1 MGLSIKFTKVFDV
14 PVSPDGISQ
23 GSVQLASPPVITG
36 DFVINVNIS
45 LKTYTFDLKGINEA
59 KAQEIQTACDTN
71 AEQLALGNI
80 DLENPAGAGSFIYR
94 DATCV
99 PFSYQDGGTI
109 KVGNASNNFSS
120 FQVTCLTNV
129 TVASI

>member
-1 MGLSIKFTKVFDV
+1 MALSIKYTKVFGV

-45 LKTYTFDLKGINEA
+45 LKTYTFDLKGINEQ
-59 KAQEIQTACDTN
+59 KAQEIQLICDTN

-80 DLENPAGAGSFIYR
+80 DLENPSGQGAFVYR

-109 KVGNASNNFSS
+109 KVGTSSNNFQS

-129 TVASI
+129 TTASI

>member
-1 MGLSIKFTKVFDV
+1 MGLAIKYTKIFDV
-14 PVSPDGISQ
+14 PVAPDAISQ

-45 LKTYTFDLKGINEA
+45 LKTYTFDLRGINEQ
-59 KAQEIQTACDTN
+59 KAQEIQANCDYN
-71 AEQLALGNI
+71 AEQLALGQI
-80 DLENPAGAGSFIYR
+80 DLTNPSGQGSFTYR
-94 DATCV
+94 DAICV
-99 PFSYQDGGTI
+99 PFAYQDGGTI
-109 KVGNASNNFSS
+109 KVGNTSNNFSS

>member
-1 MGLSIKFTKVFDV
+1 MALAIKYTKVFGV
-14 PVSPDGISQ
+14 PVSPDAISQ

-45 LKTYTFDLKGINEA
+45 LKTYTFDLKGINEQ
-59 KAQEIQTACDTN
+59 KAQEIEAACNAN

-80 DLENPAGAGSFIYR
+80 DLSNPSGQGSFTYR
-94 DATCV
+94 SATCV
-99 PFSYQDGGTI
+99 PFAYQDGGTI
-109 KVGNASNNFSS
+109 KVGTNSNNFSS
-120 FQVTCLTNV
+120 FQVTCLTDI

>member
-1 MGLSIKFTKVFDV
+1 MGLSIKYAKVFDV
-14 PVSPDGISQ
+14 PVAPDGITQ

-36 DFVINVNIS
+36 DFVVNVNIS
-45 LKTYTFDLKGINEA
+45 LKTYTFDLRGINEQ
-59 KAQEIQTACDTN
+59 KAQEIQTVCDNN

-80 DLENPAGAGSFIYR
+80 DLENPSGEGSFVYR
-94 DATCV
+94 EATCV
-99 PFSYQDGGTI
+99 PFAYQDGGTI
-109 KVGNASNNFSS
+109 KVGTSSNNFQS